1 MATKAEQVHADTER
15 KGPNPQRVRKL
26 QQRKNPHAHHG
37 RRRSEKNPTYRH
49 PEWKRFRERR
59 NEGRA
64 TIDEGGA
71 PVPVT

>member
-1 MATKAEQVHADTER
+1 MATKAEQVHADAER

-26 QQRKNPHAHHG
+26 QQRKTPHAHHERHEAG
-37 RRRSEKNPTYRH
+37 KNTTYKH
-49 PEWKRFRERR
+49 PEWKRFRKRR